1 MQYGNIS
8 RALVVAASAALAA
21 GAVGACSA
29 STSKAAQPA
38 VPKAFTYW
46 SGWRQSDPQA
56 EVLQTA
62 INQYSAQTGVK
73 VTVEWHGPNVMAD
86 VADAEKNGQ
95 PLPDLTDGDLASV
108 MSELAARN
116 QAADLSDLYGR
127 TIPGES
133 EQLGDAVPQKYQA
146 LLKDEQGAMVLVPY
160 QMTSEMVFFDKARH
174 PELGGDGKPQT
185 WDAFMGALSREKKP
199 GEAPLALDPTP
210 ANAAS
215 WTEWVMERELDR
227 DGFRK
232 AAEEQ
237 RAPADGDPS
246 LWSDPRLLD
255 GAKKIEQL
263 VKAGDFAAGY
273 ATEDTS
279 ESSLHSSDQRD
290 KWAAGGAAMILGDT
304 SLPDASAPTLGA
316 DLANLDS
323 FVFPAIDADGNRG
336 DNSASVDFV
345 GFAVPQDAVNK
356 DAAEQFVLY
365 FMAKPRI
372 SLISTRADALTPRID
387 VPAPTP
393 LEGVQAALI
402 NRTVFPD
409 LDALLQDDEPWYTQV
424 FEPLS
429 VELVTGKVSA
439 QQFVAELRDQ
449 SYAFWAGQTTS

>member
-1 MQYGNIS
+1 
-8 RALVVAASAALAA
+8 
-21 GAVGACSA
+21 
-29 STSKAAQPA
+29 
-38 VPKAFTYW
+38 
-46 SGWRQSDPQA
+46 
-56 EVLQTA
+56 
-62 INQYSAQTGVK
+62 
-73 VTVEWHGPNVMAD
+73 MAD
-86 VADAEKNGQ
+86 VAAAEKNGG

-108 MSELAARN
+108 MADLASQN
-116 QAADLSDLYGR
+116 QASDLTDLYDR
-127 TIPGES
+127 PITGET

-146 LLKDEQGAMVLVPY
+146 LLKDQQGGLVLVPY
-160 QMTSEMVFFDKARH
+160 QMTSEVVFFDKARH

-185 WDAFMGALSREKKP
+185 WDAFMGALSRERKP

-210 ANAAS
+210 GNAAY

-227 DGFRK
+227 GGFRK
-232 AAEEQ
+232 VAEEHQ
-237 RAPADGDPS
+237 APAGGDPS
-246 LWSDPRLLD
+246 LWSDPRVLD

-273 ATEDTS
+273 ATEDIG
-279 ESSLHSSDQRD
+279 ESSPHSTDQRN

-304 SLPDASAPTLGA
+304 ALPAESASTLGA
-316 DLANLDS
+316 DLANVDS
-323 FVFPAIDADGNRG
+323 FVFPAFETDGNRG

-345 GFAVPQDAVNK
+345 GFAVPQDAANK

-372 SLISTRADALTPRID
+372 SQISARAGVLTPRID
-387 VPAPTP
+387 VPAPDP
-393 LEGVQAALI
+393 LAGVQAALT

-439 QQFVAELRDQ
+439 QQFVTKLRDQ
-449 SYAFWAGQTTS
+449 SYAFWGGQTTP